1 MIYII
6 KKYIL
11 NSLKDDCD
19 ILLLLFFDIYIYIIF
34 FNIKLHIIEKNVIL
48 IIKKNNLYFKN
59 I

>member
-19 ILLLLFFDIYIYIIF
+19 ILLLFFDIYIYNF
-34 FNIKLHIIEKNVIL
+34 L
-48 IIKKNNLYFKN
+48 
-59 I
+59 

>member
-1 MIYII
+1 MIVIY
-6 KKYIL
+6 YYYY
-11 NSLKDDCD
+11 SL
-19 ILLLLFFDIYIYIIF
+19 IYIYIIF